1 MLVHFVMGWLETH
14 IHTHKT
20 STSQNNSV
28 DSHKHFRDKAKLP
41 FQLLSDPKKEVAR
54 SFNNL
59 RVSMCVC
66 VAIKICVRREGDNF
80 WRRACTSIY
89 MCINVFVCVKYLHY
103 KR

>member
-1 MLVHFVMGWLETH
+1 MLVHYVVGWLETH
-14 IHTHKT
+14 IRTHNT

-59 RVSMCVC
+59 RVSIYMYACVY
-66 VAIKICVRREGDNF
+66 ACVRV
-80 WRRACTSIY
+80 WR
-89 MCINVFVCVKYLHY
+89 
-103 KR
+103 